1 MITKG
6 TIRGSEGE
14 DELFV
19 DGAVCDDADEDG
31 IGVGGRDSTVM
42 EEAVSGSSGIV
53 SVGGVPTV
61 EGAVFRELNR
71 YIRR

>member
-19 DGAVCDDADEDG
+19 DGAVCDDADEEG

-42 EEAVSGSSGIV
+42 EAVSGSSGIV
-53 SVGGVPTV
+53 SVEGVPTV

>member
-19 DGAVCDDADEDG
+19 DGAVCDDADEEG
-31 IGVGGRDSTVM
+31 IGVGGRVSTVM
-42 EEAVSGSSGIV
+42 EAVSGSSGIV
-53 SVGGVPTV
+53 SVEGVPTV

>member
-42 EEAVSGSSGIV
+42 EAVSGSSGVV
-53 SVGGVPTV
+53 SVEGVPTV

>member
-42 EEAVSGSSGIV
+42 EAVSGSSGIV
-53 SVGGVPTV
+53 SVEGVPTV